1 MSATPSV
8 TIAAACAYLGVV
20 SLSAQAPPPSVE
32 RLLTG
37 TLGFTASQLTALRR
51 GDAVTVAIAGSLERE
66 LVIAGAVHIEA
77 PAERTVDLVR
87 DIERF
92 ESGARFLSR
101 KRMGDPPSVDDFAAF
116 RLAPGDLAAL
126 RQCRPGRCEVK
137 LDRDA
142 FPALAAI
149 DWRAADAAER
159 ANALVRQRV
168 LGHLDRYRAEGNRA
182 SVVYGDRVPAVVAAQ
197 EFAEMVTGSAPLGA
211 VAGDL
216 PYFLLQYPEH
226 RPAGTE
232 DFFFWS
238 VSDLGLKPVFRLSH
252 VVIRHL
258 DGAAGPRHVMAT
270 RLLYANHY
278 FNAGLEVRALFDD
291 PARPGRAHV
300 LVILNQARL
309 DGLTGLLGRVAK
321 ARVRAASRDALLT
334 ALRTAKQRAEARQTA
349 PVGLGD

>member
-1 MSATPSV
+1 M
-8 TIAAACAYLGVV
+8 TIAAACAYLGVL

-37 TLGFTASQLTALRR
+37 VLGFTAGQLAALRR
-51 GDAVTVAIAGSLERE
+51 GEAVTVAIAGSLERE

-101 KRMGDPPSVDDFAAF
+101 KRVSDPPSVADFAAF
-116 RLAPGDLAAL
+116 RLTPADLAAL
-126 RQCRPGRCEVK
+126 PQCRPGRCAVK

-142 FPALAAI
+142 FPAFAAI
-149 DWRAADAAER
+149 DWAAADAAAH
-159 ANALVRQRV
+159 ANALVRQRA
-168 LGHLDRYRAEGNRA
+168 LGYLDTYRAAGNRA
-182 SVVYGDRVPAVVAAQ
+182 SVVYGDRMPPVVVAQ
-197 EFAEMVTGSAPLGA
+197 EFAEMVAGSAPLGA

-216 PYFLLQYPEH
+216 PRFLLQYPDN
-226 RPAGTE
+226 RPPGTE

-238 VSDLGLKPVFRLSH
+238 VSDLGLKPVFRLNH

-258 DGAAGPRHVMAT
+258 DGSAGPRQVIAT

-300 LVILNQARL
+300 LVTLNQARL

-321 ARVRAASRDALLT
+321 SRVRAASRDALVT
-334 ALRTAKQRAEARQTA
+334 ALRTAKQRAEAGPP
-349 PVGLGD
+349 PVALDN

>member
-1 MSATPSV
+1 VSGTPSV
-8 TIAAACAYLGVV
+8 TTAAACAFLGVV
-20 SLSAQAPPPSVE
+20 SLSAQAPLPTVE
-32 RLLTG
+32 RLLTDP
-37 TLGFTASQLTALRR
+37 LGFTASQLTALRR
-51 GDAVTVAIAGSLERE
+51 GEAVTVAIAGSLERE

-101 KRMGDPPSVDDFAAF
+101 KRVSDPPNVEDFAAF
-116 RLAPGDLAAL
+116 RLTPADLAAL
-126 RQCRPGRCEVK
+126 RQCRPGRCNVK
-137 LDRDA
+137 LDQDA

-149 DWRAADAAER
+149 DWRAADAAAR

-168 LGHLDRYRAEGNRA
+168 LGYLDRYRAEGNRA
-182 SVVYGDRVPAVVAAQ
+182 SVVYSDRIHPVVAEQ
-197 EFAEMVTGSAPLGA
+197 EFAEMVTASAALGA

-216 PYFLLQYPEH
+216 AHFLLQYPQH
-226 RPAGTE
+226 RPPGTE

-258 DGAAGPRHVMAT
+258 DGVAGLRHVIAT
-270 RLLYANHY
+270 KLLYANHY
-278 FNAGLEVRALFDD
+278 FNTGLEVRALFDD

-300 LVILNQARL
+300 LVTLDHARL
-309 DGLTGLLGRVAK
+309 DGLTGPLGRLAK

-334 ALRTAKQRAEARQTA
+334 SLRSAKQRGEARQTV
-349 PVGLGD
+349 PSGPDD